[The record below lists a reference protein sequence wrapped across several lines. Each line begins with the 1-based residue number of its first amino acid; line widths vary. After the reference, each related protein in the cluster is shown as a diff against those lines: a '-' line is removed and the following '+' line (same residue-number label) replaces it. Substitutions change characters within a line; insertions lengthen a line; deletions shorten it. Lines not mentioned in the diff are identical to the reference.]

1 MIKST
6 LKRVQSTLNCSVGG
20 VLAYDVCN
28 MDSFKH
34 IPVWL
39 QEARRH
45 IEPHQASFILVGCKA
60 DLAVGN
66 NREVTSQQGQV
77 GRRAPEK
84 TRHFH

>member
-1 MIKST
+1 M
-6 LKRVQSTLNCSVGG
+6 GG

-77 GRRAPEK
+77 ETSNGENQTFSLNPDSGFGRL
-84 TRHFH
+84 